1 MSEKHTPG
9 PWVIGFHDGTGSG
22 AEEDSGAYVTV
33 PTHPTTSDAETILVV
48 RGGTNDWGGAVGVVG
63 RTQAEKEANAR
74 LIAAAPDLL
83 EALNKITDQMDR
95 NRGRCDVATYNL
107 ACDAIEKAE
116 GEAE

>member
-9 PWVIGFHDGTGSG
+9 PWRVETDTTLIWGDSASKLSIPV
-22 AEEDSGAYVTV
+22 AEARGNEAY
-33 PTHPTTSDAETILVV
+33 
-48 RGGTNDWGGAVGVVG
+48 RRWGRYMRESEIA
-63 RTQAEKEANAR
+63 ANIR